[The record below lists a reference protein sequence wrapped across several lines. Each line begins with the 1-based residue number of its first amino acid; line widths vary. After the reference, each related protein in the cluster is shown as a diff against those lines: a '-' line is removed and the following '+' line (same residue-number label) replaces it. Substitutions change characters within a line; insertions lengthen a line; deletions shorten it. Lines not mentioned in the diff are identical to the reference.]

1 MGSFTVNSDVLEDA
15 STNFLSIS
23 VSSRFPCHHLRVVV
37 KIRSFSCPF
46 SAIRSFSPA
55 FPASLRFIRWAGGES
70 ELRISNSEFFP
81 PLVDNT
87 HHVNRLDRHLPL
99 ILLCVPVTWAGSFI
113 AGKVVVAEIDP
124 VSSVFWRLFLSAV
137 VVLPALVLWHR
148 GAHPKF
154 TDPGFLRHLA
164 IVVGLSGVFYH
175 VLFFWGL
182 ERASPTNA
190 AVIIALNP
198 FFTTIG
204 EALILKSPRAPRFY
218 LGFAIAFVG
227 AACVILGRGNGVT
240 HPGIGEL
247 ILLVASVSW
256 SVFTLAAK
264 ATNDGQ
270 WDSLWVTG
278 YGFMLTAIVGCWY
291 MAIFPTA
298 IGYTVYYIGI
308 QRRGP
313 AWTATYIYLVPPLAA
328 ALDMAFFGA
337 RATIALVA
345 GTLLVVA
352 GLAVGLRQNPKLKIE
367 N

>member
-1 MGSFTVNSDVLEDA
+1 VIGSF
-15 STNFLSIS
+15 
-23 VSSRFPCHHLRVVV
+23 RFPQ
-37 KIRSFSCPF
+37 
-46 SAIRSFSPA
+46 SAFSP
-55 FPASLRFIRWAGGES
+55 L
-70 ELRISNSEFFP
+70 
-81 PLVDNT
+81 LVDNT

-218 LGFAIAFVG
+218 LGFAMAFAG

-264 ATNDGQ
+264 ATNDGR
-270 WDSLWVTG
+270 WDPLWVTG
-278 YGFMLTAIVGCWY
+278 YGFMLTAIVLLPFVWGSLPGQLSGGVSSTAWLGCWY

-337 RATIALVA
+337 RATVALVA
-345 GTLLVVA
+345 GTILVVG